1 MNFNK
6 AIIVGNLVANPEIKT
21 TPSGNKVASIRVAT
35 NRIWKDSSGKRQQTT
50 EYHDIILWGR
60 LAEIASQF
68 LQKGSLVLVEGRLR
82 TRSWEDQSG
91 IKRYKT
97 EIIAE
102 RIQLGPKKV
111 EPPSQ
116 VQEEKLKPEEVEE
129 IDIDEIPI

>member
-68 LQKGSLVLVEGRLR
+68 LQEGSLVLVEGRLR